1 MHHPTRPTRVATAL
15 AVLMAAA
22 ATQASS
28 QAASVQGHV
37 LRRDSRAGLA
47 EAQVELRPGGLHT
60 RTDARGFFQF
70 RDVSPGQVELAVR
83 RVGFAPAVV
92 VIQVKPLG
100 VTDVDL
106 PLQAVLTIHDLIVTS
121 ETRNPRSLSEVTGAV
136 SIADTA
142 AIRRGR
148 TVGLNETLRM
158 MPGVQAPSRYG
169 TEDVNLGIRGS
180 AARARQAVRG
190 VTMQIDGIALSEPDG
205 VGRPDLI
212 DLAATKQ
219 VEVVRGPVSALNAG
233 SSGGVVNVVSRTGRD
248 SPGVSASALG
258 GAFGFR
264 KYDGQAGGEFAG
276 GKGSGFAAGSYTWAD
291 GYRAHSDADMVRGQL
306 GFDYAAAPGTRLFIQ
321 ANGSRLDSR
330 LPGSLTQA
338 QFDADPTAAA
348 PSSVPFGV
356 GRTDNRYR

>member
-1 MHHPTRPTRVATAL
+1 MHYVTRL
-15 AVLMAAA
+15 ARMAAA
-22 ATQASS
+22 LGILLAGAVARADGQAGSIR
-28 QAASVQGHV
+28 GHV
-37 LRRDSRAGLA
+37 LRSDGRAALS
-47 EAQVELRPGGLHT
+47 EAQIELRPAGVST

-70 RDVSPGQVELAVR
+70 KDVSPGPVELAVR

-92 VIQVKPLG
+92 PVQVKPGG
-100 VTDVDL
+100 VADVAIRL
-106 PLQAVLTIHDLIVTS
+106 EAVLTIHDLTVTS
-121 ETRNPRSLSEVTGAV
+121 ESRDPRSLTDVTGAV
-136 SIADTA
+136 SIADTS

-148 TVGLNETLRM
+148 TVGLHETLRM

-180 AARARQAVRG
+180 ASRARQAVRG

-233 SSGGVVNVVSRTGRD
+233 STGGVVNVVSRTGHD

-258 GAFGFR
+258 GDFGFR
-264 KYDGQAGGEFAG
+264 KYDGQAGGEFAA

-291 GYRAHSDADMVRGQL
+291 GYRAHSDADISRGQL
-306 GFDYAAAPGTRLFIQ
+306 AFDYAAA
-321 ANGSRLDSR
+321 
-330 LPGSLTQA
+330 
-338 QFDADPTAAA
+338 
-348 PSSVPFGV
+348 
-356 GRTDNRYR
+356 